1 MIEIATAFLGLISA
15 TIFVAHALD
24 GFHSRTWSQGAPPS
38 TFYQKADSEIFNK
51 FGPTSGAAGVPCVI
65 MTSSPTDS

>member
-24 GFHSRTWSQGAPPS
+24 GFHSRA
-38 TFYQKADSEIFNK
+38 
-51 FGPTSGAAGVPCVI
+51 
-65 MTSSPTDS
+65 